1 MSTISIALLQL
12 NSELTIDQNID
23 KQLKSIR
30 EAAESGA
37 QIIFLQELALTQ
49 YFCREYNEEHFDLA
63 MDVED
68 SRFQAFSE
76 LAKELGIVIFLPFF
90 ERRAAGLYHNS
101 LLAWDADGRNLGIY
115 RKMHIPDDPSFYEKY
130 YFTPGDLGYKVFKTR
145 FGNVGTLICWDQW
158 YPEAARITALMGADI
173 LYFPTAIGILASETD
188 EDKNLFHNAW
198 HTTQK
203 SHGIDN
209 GCFVV
214 SVNRSGS
221 EDGQLFWGK
230 SFVSGPFGQIL
241 AQADEK
247 EEIIL
252 TKIDLSEIESTRK
265 IWPFLRDRRIDSYQP
280 ITRRFID

>member
-1 MSTISIALLQL
+1 MSNVSIALLQL
-12 NSELTIDQNID
+12 NAQLTIDENIEM
-23 KQLKSIR
+23 QLSVIR
-30 EAAESGA
+30 DAANKGA
-37 QIIFLQELALTQ
+37 QIVFLQELALTQ
-49 YFCREYNEEHFDLA
+49 YFCREYNEEHFNLA
-63 MDVED
+63 MDANDARLE
-68 SRFQAFSE
+68 AFST
-76 LAKELGIVIFLPFF
+76 LAKEKGVAIFLPFF

-101 LLAWDADGRNLGIY
+101 LLAWDADGTKLGMY

-145 FGNVGTLICWDQW
+145 FGTVGTLICWDQW

-173 LYFPTAIGILASETD
+173 LYFPTAIGILESESD
-188 EDKNLFHNAW
+188 EDKTLFHNAW

-221 EDGQLFWGK
+221 EDGMTFWGR
-230 SFVSGPFGQIL
+230 SFVSGPFGQINAQSGEDEEMLL
-241 AQADEK
+241 AE
-247 EEIIL
+247 
-252 TKIDLSEIESTRK
+252 IDLKEIESTRK
-265 IWPFLRDRRIDSYQP
+265 MWPFLRDRRIDSYQP